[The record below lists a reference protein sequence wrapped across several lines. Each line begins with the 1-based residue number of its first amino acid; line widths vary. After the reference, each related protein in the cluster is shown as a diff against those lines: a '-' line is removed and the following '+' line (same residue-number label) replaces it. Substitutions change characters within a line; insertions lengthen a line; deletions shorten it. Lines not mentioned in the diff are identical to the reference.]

1 MKKYLLGVL
10 LFSIISCGSSDELDN
25 QIPDINPPLG
35 KIKTLTIK
43 DEELTNSAV
52 SVIEKLDFKF
62 EYNNDK
68 LIKVWDI
75 NGNYTENL
83 DYANGLLTSISIE
96 GNSYPGLSDPSP
108 FSEKRRLI
116 YDDNQR
122 LVKVENLN
130 INYEKNYKTFE
141 YPSEDVIIVKNY
153 IDNYS
158 GIPFNTY
165 MLKIYINNKNVT
177 KVERYEEGNLS
188 KLGNIITYEY
198 ENNINPDF
206 LIDRNR
212 ILALPEYA
220 YNIFMLQDY
229 SQISRNN
236 VSKKNVYYFGSLP
249 NSPKKEIKMISQYQN
264 NGLPSIIYY
273 QEKVSDNT
281 PNDFLRVSAIYG
293 Y

>member
-1 MKKYLLGVL
+1 MKKYLLGIL
-10 LFSIISCGSSDELDN
+10 LFSIVSCGSSDDLDN
-25 QIPDINPPLG
+25 LKSTNEPPLG

-43 DEELTNSAV
+43 DEELANGTV
-52 SVIEKLDFKF
+52 SLIEKLDFKF

-68 LIKVWDI
+68 LVKIWDL

-83 DYANGLLTSISIE
+83 GYTNGLLTSISIE
-96 GNSYPGLSDPSP
+96 GNTYPGLSDPSP
-108 FSEKRRLI
+108 FSEKRKLI

-130 INYEKNYKTFE
+130 PNYEKNYKTFE
-141 YPSEDVIIVKNY
+141 YPSADVIMVKNY
-153 IDNYS
+153 INYF
-158 GIPFNTY
+158 GTPFNTE
-165 MLKIYINNKNVT
+165 MLKIFISNQNVS
-177 KVERYEEGNLS
+177 KIERYEEGNLS
-188 KLGNIITYEY
+188 KLRDVITYEY
-198 ENNINPDF
+198 DQNINPDF

-236 VSKKNVYYFGSLP
+236 VHKKIKYYFGSLP
-249 NSPKKEIKMISQYQN
+249 DSPKKEFKMVSQYQN
-264 NGLPSIIYY
+264 DGLPSIIYY
-273 QEKVSDNT
+273 QEKISDNT
-281 PNDFLRVSAIYG
+281 PNDDFRISAIYG